1 MEDALGEILS
11 HASEELFSQE
21 KMMLILVKEKMKG
34 YGIELTKI
42 QERALILHLQKHGLE
57 GLERFTFEPNSHQKA
72 ILKKLGSDDLVIELD
87 FQQSDLDAL
96 QNKIS
101 DVVSRASIDTTEW
114 LSDKLNKAWMKQ
126 SKSIL
131 KKIKSERRQ
140 FTNIHNKIWG
150 KPLDLLDALISLS
163 TELGSEFSQKHNS
176 STSNDK
182 DIIFYVL
189 TRLHARGCQVSSEIL
204 TLLRGGFADGAH
216 ARWRTL
222 HEISVIAQF
231 ISTNDDDLA
240 ERYLAHSTVA
250 DYQRALQYRKYSDD
264 LSYAPMSDEAFNEIK
279 ATYDAVVEKYGEN
292 FKSYY
297 GWASEVLGNSRPNF
311 TNIEEKVHESHMQ
324 PFVKLAHVNMH
335 AGSKGIFYRLGSS
348 PNEDLL
354 VAGASIFGIGEPGQ
368 NTAYTINKLTSTA
381 LLHKNNSFDNLGS
394 ILALRKFMQ
403 EVIWEFD
410 RAMEEQ

>member
-1 MEDALGEILS
+1 MEDSIGEILNQVI
-11 HASEELFSQE
+11 EQEFSPE
-21 KMMLILVKEKMKG
+21 KLMVMLVKEKTEIC
-34 YGIELTKI
+34 GIKLTKT
-42 QERALILHLQKHGLE
+42 QEKALITHLQKHGLE
-57 GLERFTFEPNSHQKA
+57 GIAGFNFEPNRNQKA
-72 ILKKLGSDDLVIELD
+72 ILKKSGREDLVIELD
-87 FQQSDLDAL
+87 FEESDLDAL

-140 FTNIHNKIWG
+140 FVDIHNKIWG

-163 TELGSEFSQKHNS
+163 TELGSDFNQKHNS
-176 STSNDK
+176 FTSNDQ

-240 ERYLAHSTVA
+240 ERYLAHSAVA

-264 LSYAPMSDEAFNEIK
+264 LSYVPMTDETFNEIK

-292 FKSYY
+292 FKSDY
-297 GWASEVLGNSRPNF
+297 GWASKSFR
-311 TNIEEKVHESHMQ
+311 
-324 PFVKLAHVNMH
+324 KL
-335 AGSKGIFYRLGSS
+335 
-348 PNEDLL
+348 
-354 VAGASIFGIGEPGQ
+354 
-368 NTAYTINKLTSTA
+368 
-381 LLHKNNSFDNLGS
+381 
-394 ILALRKFMQ
+394 
-403 EVIWEFD
+403 
-410 RAMEEQ
+410 